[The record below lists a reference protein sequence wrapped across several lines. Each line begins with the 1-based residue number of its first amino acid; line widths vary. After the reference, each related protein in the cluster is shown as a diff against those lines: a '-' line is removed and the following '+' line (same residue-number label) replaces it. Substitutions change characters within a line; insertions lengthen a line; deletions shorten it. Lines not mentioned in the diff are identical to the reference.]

1 MHINVRRVGIFKSVC
16 LSESNVNLDLG
27 YLDVNESQELAYKL
41 REAAFDLDNG
51 EAKEYLNPGLEKALE
66 LVNDYLK
73 DLRADGKINEASWV
87 EVVRDHI
94 KSEMED

>member
-1 MHINVRRVGIFKSVC
+1 MDFSVSRWNDYRSLCVYKNDVSFSTELLNYDERR
-16 LSESNVNLDLG
+16 
-27 YLDVNESQELAYKL
+27 ELAYKL

-73 DLRADGKINEASWV
+73 DLRDDRKSYEATWV

-94 KSEMED
+94 KFEMES